1 MDYFGSEELD
11 SICYI
16 DKKTNHVVI
25 RFIGFPNKAASE
37 LFTVYIMSRLGFE
50 VVLDDG
56 SQSKMIH

>member
-25 RFIGFPNKAASE
+25 RFIGFPNKAAAE
-37 LFTVYIMSRLGFE
+37 LFTSYIMSRLGFE

>member
-1 MDYFGSEELD
+1 VDYFESEDLN

-25 RFIGFPNKAASE
+25 RFIGFPNKASSE
-37 LFTVYIMSRLGFE
+37 LFTGYIMSRLGFE
-50 VVLDDG
+50 VVLDEG

>member
-1 MDYFGSEELD
+1 MDYFESEELN

-37 LFTVYIMSRLGFE
+37 LFTNYIMSRLGFE
-50 VVLDDG
+50 IVPDDFN
-56 SQSKMIH
+56 QSKMIH

>member
-1 MDYFGSEELD
+1 MDYFESEELD

-25 RFIGFPNKAASE
+25 RFIGFPNKMASE
-37 LFTVYIMSRLGFE
+37 LFTGYVMSRLGFE
-50 VVLDDG
+50 VMLDDG

>member
-1 MDYFGSEELD
+1 MDYFESEDLN

-37 LFTVYIMSRLGFE
+37 LFTGYIMSKLGFE

>member
-1 MDYFGSEELD
+1 MDYFESEELN

-37 LFTVYIMSRLGFE
+37 LFTGYIMSRLGFE
-50 VVLDDG
+50 VMLDDDN
-56 SQSKMIH
+56 QSKMIH

>member
-1 MDYFGSEELD
+1 MDYFESEDLD

-25 RFIGFPNKAASE
+25 RFIGFPNKASSE
-37 LFTVYIMSRLGFE
+37 LFTGYIMSRLGFE
-50 VVLDDG
+50 VLLDDD

>member
-37 LFTVYIMSRLGFE
+37 LFTSYIMSRLGFE